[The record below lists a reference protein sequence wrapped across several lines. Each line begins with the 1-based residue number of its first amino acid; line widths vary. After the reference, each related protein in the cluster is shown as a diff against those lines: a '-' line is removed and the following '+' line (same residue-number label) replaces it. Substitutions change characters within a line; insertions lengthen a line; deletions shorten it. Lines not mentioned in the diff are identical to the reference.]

1 MSEIVKAQSKTDASD
16 RVIPIDIIHDR
27 IHTGSMYRV
36 NGEFTLG
43 SGATQ
48 YMLFR
53 TSSKTCH
60 IYGEVSSSDIGTFKF
75 YESPTITAD
84 GNSITILNKNR
95 NYDASAATAT
105 IFSGP
110 TVSDPGTLLDPFII
124 SSTKKAGGSERN
136 ENEWNL
142 KPNTDYL
149 FVIYSGAAS
158 NNIIAKADW
167 YEI

>member
-1 MSEIVKAQSKTDASD
+1 MSETVKAQSKTDTSD
-16 RVIPIDIIHDR
+16 RVIPIHIIHDR

-43 SGATQ
+43 SSATQ

-60 IYGEVSSSDIGTFKF
+60 IYGEVTSSDVGTFKF
-75 YESPTITAD
+75 YESPTTTED
-84 GNSITILNKNR
+84 GTPITILNKNR

-105 IFSGP
+105 VFSGP

-124 SSTKKAGGSERN
+124 SSTKNAGGSERN

-158 NNIIAKADW
+158 NDIIAKADW